1 MELRSLELSRV
12 RVELQQQQ
20 DLSASLNNQKKAQEE
35 DLLRI
40 RQYNTDESLE
50 IERINQLV
58 DQRKREGDEFAARI
72 RSIEYDISK
81 SLTRI
86 DDLSRIFDQKSFD
99 FKSKETA
106 LLEAESELVKLRTQE
121 ASYRKEL
128 EHQRSL
134 EERYR

>member
-1 MELRSLELSRV
+1 M
-12 RVELQQQQ
+12 ELQQQQ

-86 DDLSRIFDQKSFD
+86 DDLSRIFD
-99 FKSKETA
+99 
-106 LLEAESELVKLRTQE
+106 
-121 ASYRKEL
+121 
-128 EHQRSL
+128 
-134 EERYR
+134 

>member
-86 DDLSRIFDQKSFD
+86 DDLSRIFD
-99 FKSKETA
+99 
-106 LLEAESELVKLRTQE
+106 
-121 ASYRKEL
+121 
-128 EHQRSL
+128 
-134 EERYR
+134 

>member
-1 MELRSLELSRV
+1 
-12 RVELQQQQ
+12 VELQQQQ

-86 DDLSRIFDQKSFD
+86 DDLSRIFD
-99 FKSKETA
+99 
-106 LLEAESELVKLRTQE
+106 
-121 ASYRKEL
+121 
-128 EHQRSL
+128 
-134 EERYR
+134 

>member
-128 EHQRSL
+128 EH
-134 EERYR
+134 

>member
-1 MELRSLELSRV
+1 LELRSLELSRV

-128 EHQRSL
+128 EH
-134 EERYR
+134 